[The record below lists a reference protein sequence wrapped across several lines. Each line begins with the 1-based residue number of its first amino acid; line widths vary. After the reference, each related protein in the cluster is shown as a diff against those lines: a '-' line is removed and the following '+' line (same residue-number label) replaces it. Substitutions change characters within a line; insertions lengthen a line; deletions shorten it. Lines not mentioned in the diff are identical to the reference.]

1 MTAITQHY
9 AALTWRTDMISSEE
23 LGMVR
28 GVEGQNGSAGF
39 GFVFSLVVNA
49 VMFDEDDAAMSTG
62 AVFKKN
68 GRLDEAMF
76 RVCGGSQRTTW
87 RRWRQR
93 RCSCVSQLVQRNN
106 GAWCAC
112 LGLLGRSQE
121 EGDGNRLPSVPSSY
135 CSM

>member
-1 MTAITQHY
+1 
-9 AALTWRTDMISSEE
+9 MISSEE

-28 GVEGQNGSAGF
+28 GVEGQNGSVGF
-39 GFVFSLVVNA
+39 GDAFSLVVNA
-49 VMFDEDDAAMSTG
+49 VMFDDDDAAMSTG

-68 GRLDEAMF
+68 GSLRKLCSEFAADHSE
-76 RVCGGSQRTTW
+76 RRGGGEGNGGAA
-87 RRWRQR
+87 
-93 RCSCVSQLVQRNN
+93 VSQSVQRNN